1 MKVERRAVKGA
12 AWRFKEALNNSEDI
26 LTWNTSFIERV
37 SLIMD
42 ALKLATADVL
52 ARRRSP

>member
-12 AWRFKEALNNSEDI
+12 AWRFKEALNNSKDFS
-26 LTWNTSFIERV
+26 TRNTSFIE
-37 SLIMD
+37 SLSPTMD
-42 ALKLATADVL
+42 ALKLATADAL